1 MIQRRII
8 SSIQKDLFKKKAII
22 IYGARQVGK
31 TTLLKQLS
39 EKISDKILWLNGD
52 EPDIRIMFEDATSTK
67 LKQLIGDYKFV
78 FLDEAQ
84 RIKNIGLTLK
94 LIIDNIPNIQLI
106 ATGSSAFELS
116 DQIKEPLTGRK
127 FEYTLYPF
135 SYDELTNHFGKIET
149 RRLIELFLQFG
160 SYPEIVNNYNDA
172 ERRLKLIADSYLYKD
187 LFIFEGLKK
196 PDLLIKICQALALQI
211 GNEVSYNE
219 ISQLVSADK
228 NTVDKYITLLE
239 QAFIVFR
246 LTALNTNKRNEIK
259 RGKKIYFWD
268 VGIRNAVISNFSKVQ
283 LRSDIGAIWENYFI
297 SERLKLITYN
307 QSYASSYFWRT
318 VTQSEVDYIEENNN
332 SFSAYE
338 VKWNPKA
345 KAKFPKAYLNSYKNS
360 NTFLVNSNNFEKYL
374 ISD

>member
-1 MIQRRII
+1 MIQRKII
-8 SSIQKDLFKKKAII
+8 SSIQKDFFKNKAII

-39 EKISDKILWLNGD
+39 EKITDKILWLNGD
-52 EPDIRIMFEDATSTK
+52 EPDIRIMFENATSTK

-94 LIIDNIPNIQLI
+94 LIIDNIPNTQLI
-106 ATGSSAFELS
+106 ATGSSTFELS

-135 SYDELTNHFGKIET
+135 SYEELVNHFGKIET
-149 RRLIELFLQFG
+149 RRLIDLFLQFG
-160 SYPEIVNNYNDA
+160 SYPEIVNNFNDA

-219 ISQLVSADK
+219 ISQLVNADK

-246 LTALNTNKRNEIK
+246 LSALNTNKRNEIK

-283 LRSDIGAIWENYFI
+283 LRSDLGAIWENYFI
-297 SERLKLITYN
+297 SEKLKLNTYN
-307 QSYASSYFWRT
+307 QSNASSYFWRT

-338 VKWNPKA
+338 VKWNPRA
-345 KAKFPKAYLNSYKNS
+345 KAKFPRAYLNSYKNS

-374 ISD
+374 I

>member
-1 MIQRRII
+1 MVQRRII
-8 SSIQKDLFKKKAII
+8 SSIQKDFFKNKAII

-31 TTLLKQLS
+31 TTLLKQIS
-39 EKISDKILWLNGD
+39 EKITDKILWLNGD

-94 LIIDNIPNIQLI
+94 LIIDNIPNIQLV

-135 SYDELTNHFGKIET
+135 SYEELVNHFGKIET
-149 RRLIELFLQFG
+149 RRLIDLFLQFG
-160 SYPEIVNNYNDA
+160 TYPEIVNNINDA

-219 ISQLVSADK
+219 ISQLVNADK

-268 VGIRNAVISNFSKVQ
+268 IGIRNAVISNFSKIQ

-297 SERLKLITYN
+297 SERLKFITYN
-307 QSYASSYFWRT
+307 QSYSSSYFWRT
-318 VTQSEVDYIEENNN
+318 VTQSEVDYIEETNN

-338 VKWNPKA
+338 VKWNPRA
-345 KAKFPKAYLNSYKNS
+345 KAKFPRAYLNSYKNS
-360 NTFLVNSNNFEKYL
+360 NTFLVNSNNFEKHL
-374 ISD
+374 I